1 LALRT
6 LAVARI
12 VIVTGSG
19 PHEKVMIPPA
29 ATAATTASEVQL
41 AAVPL
46 PTTRVGREV
55 STAAASGGTAA
66 RPFGLP
72 AGGTGVDG
80 RCDGLGDG
88 AGDGAVP
95 VPAEADAAGE
105 GLSDDEA
112 AALRAVVRGSEPQP
126 AAVAVSSAAMSRA
139 AHRFTGTG
147 RC

>member
-1 LALRT
+1 

-55 STAAASGGTAA
+55 STAAASGGTGA

-80 RCDGLGDG
+80 RRDGLADADGDR
-88 AGDGAVP
+88 DGAVP
-95 VPAEADAAGE
+95 VPAEADGPDE

-112 AALRAVVRGSEPQP
+112 AVRAVVRGSEPQP
-126 AAVAVSSAAMSRA
+126 ATVAVSSAAMSRA